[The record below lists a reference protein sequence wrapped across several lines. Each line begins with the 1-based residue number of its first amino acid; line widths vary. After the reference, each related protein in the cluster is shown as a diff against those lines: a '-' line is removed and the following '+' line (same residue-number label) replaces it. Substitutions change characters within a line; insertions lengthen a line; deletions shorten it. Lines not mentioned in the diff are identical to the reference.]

1 MSVMFSSLAAPTTSL
16 HDGAGDYAGCDW
28 GVPAHPYWHQMGG
41 MANSWKTNNQAIIFQ
56 TKADQRKYLARPP
69 APVSVHPSRERVDK
83 ARSLAHHSPNWF
95 LQSNAC
101 PPVLLSFKYGLLPP
115 SCFFLS
121 SFSFSLTFQYF
132 ISGA

>member
-1 MSVMFSSLAAPTTSL
+1 MSVEFSSLAAPTTSL

-28 GVPAHPYWHQMGG
+28 RVPSHPYCTRWGLLR
-41 MANSWKTNNQAIIFQ
+41 MANSWKTNNQTIIFQ
-56 TKADQRKYLARPP
+56 TKADQNLARPP

-101 PPVLLSFKYGLLPP
+101 PAVLQVRPASP

-121 SFSFSLTFQYF
+121 SFFSLTFHCF